1 MGPSI
6 IDETVLAEPHNVS
19 GGTPTCA
26 PRDGLGLVGSAEP
39 AVADGSARA
48 DSSGPELGFSKK
60 TAKDLV
66 YLEFLAGRATTLYVV
81 LLSIN

>member
-26 PRDGLGLVGSAEP
+26 PRDGLGLVGSA
-39 AVADGSARA
+39 RA

-66 YLEFLAGRATTLYVV
+66 YLEFLADRATTLYVV

>member
-6 IDETVLAEPHNVS
+6 SDETVLAEPHNVS

-26 PRDGLGLVGSAEP
+26 PRAGLGLVGSAEP

-48 DSSGPELGFSKK
+48 DSSGPELEFSKK
-60 TAKDLV
+60 LPKIS
-66 YLEFLAGRATTLYVV
+66 FISNSWLAGLQHYTSYF
-81 LLSIN
+81 

>member
-26 PRDGLGLVGSAEP
+26 PRDGLGLVGSA
-39 AVADGSARA
+39 RA

-60 TAKDLV
+60 NCQ
-66 YLEFLAGRATTLYVV
+66 RSR
-81 LLSIN
+81 LSRILGWPGYNIIRRTFEY